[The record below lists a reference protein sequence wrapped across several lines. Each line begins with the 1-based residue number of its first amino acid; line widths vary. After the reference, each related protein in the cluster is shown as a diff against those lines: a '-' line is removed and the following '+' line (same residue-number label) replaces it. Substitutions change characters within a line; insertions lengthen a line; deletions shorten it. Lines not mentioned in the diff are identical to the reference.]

1 MEMPNIP
8 WVTDKQIPTVDPA
21 DLKALHKLHT
31 DLNADCQPGTW
42 VTVGLRAVQKVLT
55 PGADVGI
62 LSYRL
67 GWLPMLQGWSQAKP
81 EEFPWIKGDKIDDA
95 VFSALA
101 VLPLTGI
108 SAGGTSTP
116 PFDPDELVRL
126 ILKLKK
132 ELPPEK

>member
-21 DLKALHKLHT
+21 DLKSLHKLQT

-55 PGADVGI
+55 PGADVMT
-62 LSYRL
+62 LTYRL
-67 GWLPMLQGWSQAKP
+67 GWLRMLQAWSEAQPK
-81 EEFPWIKGDKIDDA
+81 EFPWIKGDKIDDA
-95 VFSALA
+95 VFNALA

-116 PFDPDELVRL
+116 PFDPNELVRL
-126 ILKLKK
+126 IQSRG
-132 ELPPEK
+132 EVI

>member
-21 DLKALHKLHT
+21 DLKSLHKLQT

-55 PGADVGI
+55 PGADVMT
-62 LSYRL
+62 LTYRL
-67 GWLPMLQGWSQAKP
+67 GWLQILQAWSEAQP

-95 VFSALA
+95 VFNALA

-108 SAGGTSTP
+108 PEGGTSTP

-126 ILKLKK
+126 IQSGG
-132 ELPPEK
+132 EVI